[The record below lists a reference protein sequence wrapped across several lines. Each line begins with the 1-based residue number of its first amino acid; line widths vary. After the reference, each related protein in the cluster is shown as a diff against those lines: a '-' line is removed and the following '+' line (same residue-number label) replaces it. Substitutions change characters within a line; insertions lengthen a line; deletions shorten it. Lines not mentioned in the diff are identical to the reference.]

1 MKRKTVEGHIPGRKR
16 CPLHIEPWME
26 LRAAIVR
33 KAADDYIDI
42 IRKMWKPGLSI
53 EKKRLLLKEKLEL
66 ERFFYSRWY
75 DCLCDTSP
83 ERLIAACVSRA
94 EEMERE
100 IIERKNKLIVK
111 NWLKRTG

>member
-1 MKRKTVEGHIPGRKR
+1 MKRKTVEGHIPGRKSY
-16 CPLHIEPWME
+16 PLYIEPWLE

-33 KAADDYIDI
+33 KAVDDYIDI

-66 ERFFYSRWY
+66 ERFFHSRWY
-75 DCLCDTSP
+75 DCLCDTTP
-83 ERLIAACVSRA
+83 ERLVKACIRRA
-94 EEMERE
+94 EEMEKE
-100 IIERKNKLIVK
+100 AIERKNKLIVK

>member
-26 LRAAIVR
+26 LRAEIVR

-42 IRKMWKPGLSI
+42 MQKMWKPGLSI
-53 EKKRLLLKEKLEL
+53 EKKRLLMKEKLEL